1 MRPARGRG
9 ADTLAVC
16 LHPLDAPHEHL
27 PITGYRPYGE
37 DWSPREAG
45 VLVPILEGSA
55 PEILLTVRSRTLA
68 HHAGQVSFPGG
79 GRHAGDTDLL
89 ATALRETREETGI
102 PEDRIE
108 PLGYLDRYD
117 TLTGYRMLPVVA
129 RILGRPELRPCPG
142 EVETVFTV
150 PLAHV
155 LDPDRY
161 RQQPVN
167 HKGRRF
173 TLLILEHPEHYIWGA
188 TAALLD
194 QLRRRWN
201 GEGV

>member
-1 MRPARGRG
+1 MIPDSGRAVPA
-9 ADTLAVC
+9 AF
-16 LHPLDAPHEHL
+16 HPLDTPHDTL
-27 PITGYRPYGE
+27 PVTGYRPVSG
-37 DWSPREAG
+37 DWRPRPAG
-45 VLVPILEGSA
+45 VLVPILDEDGD
-55 PEILLTVRSRTLA
+55 PGILLTVRSRALT

-102 PEDRIE
+102 TENMVE
-108 PLGYLDRYD
+108 PIGYLDRYD

-129 RILGRPELRPCPG
+129 RIHGRPELRPCPD
-142 EVETVFTV
+142 EVETIFTV

-161 RQQPVN
+161 RRQPVK
-167 HKGRRF
+167 HEGRRF
-173 TLLILEHPEHYIWGA
+173 TLLTLEHPEYYIWGA

-194 QLRRRWN
+194 QLRRRWT
-201 GEGV
+201 GEGD